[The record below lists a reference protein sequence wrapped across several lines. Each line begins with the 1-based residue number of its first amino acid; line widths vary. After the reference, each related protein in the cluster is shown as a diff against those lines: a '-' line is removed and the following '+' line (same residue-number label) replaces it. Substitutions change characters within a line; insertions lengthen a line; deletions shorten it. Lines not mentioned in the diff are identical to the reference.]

1 MAMTLGNK
9 KGVQCNINIT
19 PYIDILLVLLII
31 FMVAAPLKQ
40 HEEQIRVP
48 QNAVT
53 PREKQQVKDILV
65 VDIDIDRKLRLNQ
78 QDITLDA
85 LGNTLS
91 QLFSRRVNKSLL
103 IRGDSELP
111 YGDVFKVLDL
121 AKRSG
126 AGDIALVQSGAAHPD
141 NAARADTAPP
151 AGRRT
156 HAPANATAMLRR

>member
-1 MAMTLGNK
+1 MAMSLGNK
-9 KGVQCNINIT
+9 KGVQCKINIT

-48 QNAVT
+48 KDAVT
-53 PREKQQVKDILV
+53 PKEKQQTKDILI
-65 VDIDIDRKLRLNQ
+65 VDIDINRNLKLNQ

-85 LGNTLS
+85 LGTTLP

-103 IRGDSELP
+103 IRGDSDLA

-126 AGDIALVQSGAAHPD
+126 AADIALLQSGSHPA
-141 NAARADTAPP
+141 NSSRAD
-151 AGRRT
+151 AGTGTKSPR
-156 HAPANATAMLRR
+156 APANATAMLHR